1 MLQNLRLAPTKLKY
15 KMNELDLQTEIFE
28 SFGEKNTCAIC
39 QDDIKDGD
47 QIRAISKCQHGF
59 HMSCIDKW
67 LSKKGECP
75 LCRAA
80 IIDVARVQEIYNNIS
95 RLHQELP
102 VEQNAGS
109 SAIINHIKAI
119 LDSSEPLIRTVK
131 ELNRYILTFCIVTMN
146 SKVTELNGVEAFP
159 IDKTV
164 SLKKYKDTLIYEIR
178 KRSFWTGSI
187 YAMPQVKAIRQQLK

>member
-1 MLQNLRLAPTKLKY
+1 
-15 KMNELDLQTEIFE
+15 MNELDLQTEIYE
-28 SFGEKNTCAIC
+28 SFGEVHTCAIC
-39 QDDIKDGD
+39 QDDIKDGE

-59 HMSCIDKW
+59 HINCIDKW

-80 IIDVARVQEIYNNIS
+80 IIDVGRVQEIYNNIS

-102 VEQNAGS
+102 VEQHATS
-109 SAIINHIKAI
+109 SAIMHHVKAI

-131 ELNRYILTFCIVTMN
+131 ELNRYILTFCVVITN
-146 SKVTELNGVEAFP
+146 SKIRELNGVEAFP
-159 IDKTV
+159 LDITV
-164 SLKKYKDTLIYEIR
+164 PLQKYKDTLIYEIR

-187 YAMPQVKAIRQQLK
+187 YAMPQVKAIRQQLKALQ

>member
-1 MLQNLRLAPTKLKY
+1 
-15 KMNELDLQTEIFE
+15 MNELDLQTEIFE

-47 QIRAISKCQHGF
+47 QIRAITKCQHGF
-59 HMSCIDKW
+59 HITCIDKW

-102 VEQNAGS
+102 VEQHATS
-109 SAIINHIKAI
+109 SAIMSHIKAI
-119 LDSSEPLIRTVK
+119 LDSSEPLIKTVK

-159 IDKTV
+159 IDRTV
-164 SLKKYKDTLIYEIR
+164 SLQKYKDTLIYEIR